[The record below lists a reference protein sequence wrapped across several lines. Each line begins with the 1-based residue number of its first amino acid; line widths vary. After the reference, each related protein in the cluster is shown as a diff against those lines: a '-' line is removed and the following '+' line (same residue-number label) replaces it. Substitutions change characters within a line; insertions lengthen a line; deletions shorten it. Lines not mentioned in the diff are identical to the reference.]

1 MRWTKED
8 FDGETAALAA
18 ATGLVLAGVM
28 VRGAGGV
35 DLMVTDT
42 RSPVSV
48 TEAQIRP
55 MFLCSWFPYLR
66 PLCKLPLVWQ
76 I

>member
-1 MRWTKED
+1 MVK
-8 FDGETAALAA
+8 TAALAA
-18 ATGLVLAGVM
+18 ATGLVLAGV
-28 VRGAGGV
+28 VGPSAGGV

-48 TEAQIRP
+48 TEAQNRP

-66 PLCKLPLVWQ
+66 PLCNR
-76 I
+76 